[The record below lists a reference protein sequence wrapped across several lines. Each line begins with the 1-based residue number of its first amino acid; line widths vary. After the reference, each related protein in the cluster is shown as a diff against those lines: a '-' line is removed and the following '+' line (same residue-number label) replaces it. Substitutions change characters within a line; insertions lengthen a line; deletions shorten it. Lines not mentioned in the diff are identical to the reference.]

1 MVSVRTSP
9 NLYNYR
15 FPARISLR
23 LQRRQEGQPAGVRD
37 IAWRA
42 QVRLTH
48 RYRRLTARGL
58 QQNKVCVATARELV
72 GFIWSIS
79 QQITISN

>member
-1 MVSVRTSP
+1 L
-9 NLYNYR
+9 NL
-15 FPARISLR
+15 
-23 LQRRQEGQPAGVRD
+23 QKRQEGQPAVIRD

-58 QQNKVCVATARELV
+58 QHNKVCVAIARELV
-72 GFIWSIS
+72 GFVWSIS
-79 QQITISN
+79 QQISIAN